1 MRKCL
6 FVGYPSDYKGW
17 DFYNPTTKQFF
28 VSERAEFDERYFPG
42 LRMNNSIDHNLLHLL
57 GQPPT
62 APIPSGTPAV
72 SPEVP
77 DDVELPQMPADLP
90 AHIEPPPAPRGASPV
105 PVPLLNLPAPPP
117 PAPAPAQLRGTSPA
131 PQPVRRTGRQSKQPG
146 EWWKVAKPVRRGA
159 SLSDSD
165 SDSESE
171 RSPSPPPAPALPVPA
186 PPVPAPAPAPAPPL
200 AAPAPRPLTAP
211 ALGRALAPQLAPAPP
226 ALWEAREPSPA
237 VEDESDDDMGGYGE
251 VNDFAGVSATGDP
264 RTYREAL
271 ARPDSQ
277 HWEAAA
283 CEEILTLTGNG
294 TWELVEL
301 PPGAKAIP
309 SGWVFKTKRTP
320 DGKVERFKGRI
331 VAKGCSQRP
340 GIDYSET
347 YAPTFRPAAFRNA
360 LAAAGIEDMHLRSC
374 DFSSAFTNGDLD
386 EVIYMRQ
393 PEGFHQGGPNMV
405 CLLKKSLYGLK
416 QGARQWNKK
425 LHATLLDMGFTRL
438 QSD

>member
-1 MRKCL
+1 
-6 FVGYPSDYKGW
+6 
-17 DFYNPTTKQFF
+17 
-28 VSERAEFDERYFPG
+28 
-42 LRMNNSIDHNLLHLL
+42 
-57 GQPPT
+57 
-62 APIPSGTPAV
+62 
-72 SPEVP
+72 
-77 DDVELPQMPADLP
+77 
-90 AHIEPPPAPRGASPV
+90 
-105 PVPLLNLPAPPP
+105 
-117 PAPAPAQLRGTSPA
+117 
-131 PQPVRRTGRQSKQPG
+131 
-146 EWWKVAKPVRRGA
+146 
-159 SLSDSD
+159 
-165 SDSESE
+165 
-171 RSPSPPPAPALPVPA
+171 
-186 PPVPAPAPAPAPPL
+186 
-200 AAPAPRPLTAP
+200 
-211 ALGRALAPQLAPAPP
+211 
-226 ALWEAREPSPA
+226 
-237 VEDESDDDMGGYGE
+237 MGGYGE

-264 RTYREAL
+264 CTYREAL
-271 ARPDSQ
+271 ARPDAQ

-283 CEEILTLTGNG
+283 CEEVLTLTGNG

-331 VAKGCSQRP
+331 VAKGCNQRP

-347 YAPTFRPAAFRNA
+347 YAPTFHPAAFRNA

-386 EVIYMRQ
+386 KVIYMRQ

-438 QSD
+438 QSDRSVYIYAHGDVHIIVPVYIDDVTLASKSKEALDRTVEELSKRFKLRDLGETKFILGVEVIRDRPNRSISLSQRQYIIDMLVRYSMDQCDSVKTPMNPSTRLSKAQGPQTDAEREPLFEAADRDRFGESWTSIQAAFVDDDCAGEFVGARGSWTPSPAAEQAIAAALGGSVSG

>member
-1 MRKCL
+1 M
-6 FVGYPSDYKGW
+6 
-17 DFYNPTTKQFF
+17 
-28 VSERAEFDERYFPG
+28 
-42 LRMNNSIDHNLLHLL
+42 
-57 GQPPT
+57 
-62 APIPSGTPAV
+62 
-72 SPEVP
+72 
-77 DDVELPQMPADLP
+77 
-90 AHIEPPPAPRGASPV
+90 
-105 PVPLLNLPAPPP
+105 
-117 PAPAPAQLRGTSPA
+117 
-131 PQPVRRTGRQSKQPG
+131 
-146 EWWKVAKPVRRGA
+146 AKPVRRGA
-159 SLSDSD
+159 SLSD

-186 PPVPAPAPAPAPPL
+186 PPIPAPAPAPAPPL

-320 DGKVERFKGRI
+320 DGKVEHFKGRI

-425 LHATLLDMGFTRL
+425 LHATLLDMGFVGTW
-438 QSD
+438 